1 MMNNKQFGE
10 SVKWNEEY
18 KFLKNIP
25 QLYWSADRKDI
36 YVGFQ
41 VKEKDKPKNMQDP
54 VELQNYNGTFNMVG
68 WNFVKV
74 NKTIS
79 WNCNCLR
86 QNISFFFIR

>member
-1 MMNNKQFGE
+1 
-10 SVKWNEEY
+10 VKWNEEY

-54 VELQNYNGTFNMVG
+54 VEL
-68 WNFVKV
+68 
-74 NKTIS
+74 
-79 WNCNCLR
+79 
-86 QNISFFFIR
+86 